1 MHFVL
6 DSIWLEYFIVPFW
19 RIIFRFVLLLRIF
32 IGITNIKICEILIY
46 RLVLLDLV
54 FYNLLLI
61 TLYWY
66 IWNIFTYTINIL
78 FILFNEVLKFLKAL
92 FLLSSV
98 NFTWTFLYFRTRQLW
113 GYLSLWKIRL
123 LVYFLLALCF
133 TLLFIRNSSLLYF
146 RLYRSLN
153 F

>member
-113 GYLSLWKIRL
+113 DYLSLWKIRL
-123 LVYFLLALCF
+123 LVYFLLALCL